1 MAKNYDELAK
11 DIVAHV
17 GGEDNVSSLKHC
29 VTRLRF
35 VLKDES
41 KADTDYLKNRSG
53 VITVAKAGGQYQV
66 VIGNEVADVYDVVLA
81 NTKIKGVGEVDV
93 DDAEPAKGN
102 LFDRFI
108 DLISSIFQPFL
119 GVLCAAGMLKGLTA
133 LLAASGMPA
142 TNGVYIVFNIM
153 GDGMFQYLPFFLALT
168 AARKFKLD
176 QFTSLALTGA
186 MLYPTLTTSIKATTN
201 FFGIPIKLPS
211 GGYFQTVVPIILA
224 VWFASLVEKQMKKWM
239 PTDVKMFAVP
249 FFTLLISVPL
259 SILLIGPVA
268 NTLAAWVGVAF
279 QAIYKFSPILY
290 GAVLGA
296 LWQVLVMFGLHW
308 GLVPLAIMDLAQKGW
323 SVLLNPSVA
332 VCFAQ
337 TGALAAIMIK
347 TKEKKVKELATPALV
362 SSIFGVTEPAIY
374 GITLP
379 MKTPFIMTCV
389 AGAIQGAYC
398 GLTNVTAYAM
408 GGMGIFLFPSYI
420 SPKTG
425 SFSSVINLAICSV
438 ISLVLGFALTMMT
451 KIPTL
456 YGEPEAAAT
465 GAVATHTATAANNA
479 AANQPEIVESGVKA
493 ETLLAP
499 LAGKAIKLSE
509 VKDDVFASGAMG
521 NGAAVEPAEGVLRAP
536 AAGTIQMIFPTGH
549 AVGMKTDNGAE
560 ILMHLGMD
568 TVNLQGK
575 GFETVVEKGQHV
587 KAGDVL
593 VNFDLEGIKKQG
605 YDMTTPVVVTNS
617 KDYQAVEAVAEG
629 EVKPGDKFL
638 DLR

>member
-1 MAKNYDELAK
+1 
-11 DIVAHV
+11 
-17 GGEDNVSSLKHC
+17 
-29 VTRLRF
+29 
-35 VLKDES
+35 
-41 KADTDYLKNRSG
+41 
-53 VITVAKAGGQYQV
+53 
-66 VIGNEVADVYDVVLA
+66 
-81 NTKIKGVGEVDV
+81 
-93 DDAEPAKGN
+93 
-102 LFDRFI
+102 
-108 DLISSIFQPFL
+108 
-119 GVLCAAGMLKGLTA
+119 
-133 LLAASGMPA
+133 
-142 TNGVYIVFNIM
+142 
-153 GDGMFQYLPFFLALT
+153 
-168 AARKFKLD
+168 
-176 QFTSLALTGA
+176 
-186 MLYPTLTTSIKATTN
+186 
-201 FFGIPIKLPS
+201 
-211 GGYFQTVVPIILA
+211 
-224 VWFASLVEKQMKKWM
+224 
-239 PTDVKMFAVP
+239 
-249 FFTLLISVPL
+249 
-259 SILLIGPVA
+259 
-268 NTLAAWVGVAF
+268 
-279 QAIYKFSPILY
+279 
-290 GAVLGA
+290 
-296 LWQVLVMFGLHW
+296 
-308 GLVPLAIMDLAQKGW
+308 
-323 SVLLNPSVA
+323 
-332 VCFAQ
+332 
-337 TGALAAIMIK
+337 
-347 TKEKKVKELATPALV
+347 
-362 SSIFGVTEPAIY
+362 
-374 GITLP
+374 
-379 MKTPFIMTCV
+379 MTCV

>member
-66 VIGNEVADVYDVVLA
+66 VIGNEVADVYDAVLA

-268 NTLAAWVGVAF
+268 NTLATWVGVAF

-379 MKTPFIMTCV
+379 MKTPFIMTCI

-499 LAGKAIKLSE
+499 LAGKAVKLSE

-536 AAGTIQMIFPTGH
+536 ATGIIQMIFPTGH